1 MPIID
6 DPYNRVRNNF
16 YKNFYNKDGLN
27 FNNNNNI
34 SPRTY

>member
-1 MPIID
+1 MPIMD
-6 DPYNRVRNNF
+6 GPYSRVRNNF
-16 YKNFYNKDGLN
+16 YKNFHDEDSLN